1 MKKIEKATEIIGFSP
16 GALWIAVGVLI
27 ASGIIIKLIMDL
39 VIDYRALRRPKMT
52 DERSIREKL
61 QSDHERLSRLEKTTR
76 KQDEELELILRS
88 QIAMIHHM
96 IDGNGVDKLK
106 KTQSDI
112 EHYLI
117 TGKMQNME
125 A

>member
-1 MKKIEKATEIIGFSP
+1 MITEKAAEIIGFTP
-16 GALWIAVGVLI
+16 GALWVAVGVLI
-27 ASGIIIKLIMDL
+27 ASGIVSKLIMDL
-39 VIDYRALRRPKMT
+39 VINYRALRRPKMT

-76 KQDEELELILRS
+76 KQDEELELI